1 MRILG
6 IETSCDETAAAVV
19 EDGRKLISNVVS
31 SSEAIHAKVG
41 GVIPETAAREQ
52 LKYMLPVIEETTKD
66 TTYDAIAV
74 TQGPGLIGSL
84 LIGVET
90 AKALAYTKNLPLIPV
105 NHLVGHIYANWLL
118 PDEPKL
124 PGIVLIASGAHSDI
138 VLMTGH
144 GKFEYLGGTRDDAAG
159 EAFDKAARLLGLPYP
174 GGPAIDREAKSGTP
188 GKIKLPRPLQN
199 DQSYDLSFSGLK
211 TALRQIVER
220 EKPAVADTAAEVQE
234 AITDVLVE
242 KTIRAA
248 REKKVDSIL
257 LGGGVVAN
265 QRLREKLRQAWS
277 GNFYVPEVKLSTDN
291 AAMIASAAFYSNR
304 PVNPLEVQA
313 DSSLSLENL

>member
-6 IETSCDETAAAVV
+6 IETSCDETGAAVI
-19 EDGRKLISNVVS
+19 EDGRKIISNIVS
-31 SSEAIHAKVG
+31 SSEAIHVTTG
-41 GVIPETAAREQ
+41 GVIPENAAREQ
-52 LKYMLPVIEETTKD
+52 LRFILPVIEEATKNAS
-66 TTYDAIAV
+66 YDAIAV

-90 AKALAYTKNLPLIPV
+90 AKALAYAKKLPLIPV
-105 NHLVGHIYANWLL
+105 NHLVGHIYANWLNL
-118 PDEPKL
+118 EEPKL
-124 PGIVLIASGAHSDI
+124 PAVVLIASGAHSDI

-144 GKFEYLGGTRDDAAG
+144 GRYEFLGGTRDDAAG

-188 GKIKLPRPLQN
+188 GKVTLPRPLSHE
-199 DQSYDLSFSGLK
+199 DTYDFSFSGLK

-220 EKPAVADTAAEVQE
+220 DHPTVPDTAAEVQE

-242 KTIRAA
+242 KTVKVA
-248 REKKVDSIL
+248 EKNHVNSIL

-265 QRLREKLRQAWS
+265 LRLREKIRERWPGHFS
-277 GNFYVPEVKLSTDN
+277 IPEVGLSTDN
-291 AAMIASAAFYSNR
+291 AAMIAAAAFYNNH
-304 PVNPLEVQA
+304 PANPLKVLA
-313 DSSLSLENL
+313 DSSISLQS

>member
-6 IETSCDETAAAVV
+6 IETSCDETAASVV
-19 EDGRKLISNVVS
+19 EDGRKIITNVIS

-41 GVIPETAAREQ
+41 GVVPETAAREQ
-52 LKYMLPVIEETTKD
+52 LRYIIPVIEEAIKD

-90 AKALAYTKNLPLIPV
+90 ARTLAYAKHIPLIPV

-118 PDEPKL
+118 ETEPSL
-124 PGIVLIASGAHSDI
+124 PAVVLIASGAHSDLI
-138 VLMTGH
+138 LMQGH
-144 GKFEYLGGTRDDAAG
+144 GDWEYLGGTRDDAAG

-174 GGPAIDREAKSGTP
+174 GGPSISKESVKGTT
-188 GKIKLPRPLQN
+188 GKLTLPRPMIH
-199 DQSYDLSFSGLK
+199 DHGYDFSFSGLK
-211 TALRQIVER
+211 TALRVLND
-220 EKPAVADTAAEVQE
+220 KSKVSVPDAAAEVQE
-234 AITDVLVE
+234 AIVDVLIA

-248 REKKVDSIL
+248 REKNVKSIL

-265 QRLREKLRQAWS
+265 LRLREKLRSSWD
-277 GNFYVPEVKLSTDN
+277 GGLFIPEIKLSTDN
-291 AAMIASAAFYSNR
+291 AAMIAAAAFYNNH
-304 PVNPLEVQA
+304 PVDPLSIHA
-313 DSSLSLENL
+313 NSSLSLQN